1 MDRRRLAPD
10 EEVAPRAWAG
20 LAVVAA
26 AMFVATL
33 DAMVLYVAF
42 GTIRRDFPDVSPA
55 ALSWILSGYTIV
67 LAAGMVGAG
76 RWGDRLRRRRVFF
89 AGMGGFTL
97 ASAPCAGGP
106 GGRVVVS
113 TGGVEGIGARAV
125 APLAA

>member
-42 GTIRRDFPDVSPA
+42 GTIRRDFPDVSAA

-67 LAAGMVGAG
+67 LAAGVIGAG
-76 RWGDRLRRRRVFF
+76 RWAHRLRRRRGFL

-97 ASAPCAGGP
+97 ASALSPGPPRGRGVVAARGLPGFAG
-106 GGRVVVS
+106 
-113 TGGVEGIGARAV
+113 A
-125 APLAA
+125 AP